1 MTGFF
6 FVVVFF
12 EFQNILL
19 DLKIFR
25 SNFCLLWLWNMDI
38 RNEIEIL
45 KNTLILILK
54 TKIFKLCLKN
64 AKEKLN

>member
-12 EFQNILL
+12 EFQNILP

-45 KNTLILILK
+45 KNTLILKLK

>member
-12 EFQNILL
+12 EFQNILP